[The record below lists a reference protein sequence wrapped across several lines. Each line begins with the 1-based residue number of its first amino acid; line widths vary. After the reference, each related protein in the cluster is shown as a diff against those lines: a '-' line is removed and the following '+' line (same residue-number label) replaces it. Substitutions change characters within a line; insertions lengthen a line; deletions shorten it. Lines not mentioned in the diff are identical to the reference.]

1 MNYNQIDTDIY
12 PVNHHGSQ
20 HFFHSQA
27 VHSSHKNLNFEF
39 AVDFDSKFRK
49 AASTRNMHNITET
62 MMDVDELPLE
72 GRPRSDSAHGRLG
85 NYDFH
90 LKEALAQELRDNT
103 LMFDTFEHCLH
114 VSNEMESAMAYYYQD
129 EGNKDCFKFEE
140 IYNLREVDLSVPIDG
155 LNKTKEYSNSLDVPL
170 SPRSRSLSLGE
181 IVKKSHLESDIEHF
195 IEDRSNII
203 IKEKETPHYE

>member
-1 MNYNQIDTDIY
+1 
-12 PVNHHGSQ
+12 
-20 HFFHSQA
+20 
-27 VHSSHKNLNFEF
+27 
-39 AVDFDSKFRK
+39 
-49 AASTRNMHNITET
+49 
-62 MMDVDELPLE
+62 MDVDELPLE